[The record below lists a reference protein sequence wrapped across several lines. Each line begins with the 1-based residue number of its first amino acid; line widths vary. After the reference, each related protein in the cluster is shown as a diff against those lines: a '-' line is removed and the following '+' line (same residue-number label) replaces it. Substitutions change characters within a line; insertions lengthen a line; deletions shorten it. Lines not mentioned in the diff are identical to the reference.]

1 MALRIK
7 TQISDGFDERWFEY
21 QDGISFKIAPI
32 NNENYQIGLER
43 ARRLIDRK
51 ESRLDLHKLEVDSSD
66 RSEIGIQSELAGR
79 YLIKDWKGEIFDNE
93 GNQVPY
99 TPDNAQALLLSE
111 PSLISW
117 VILRAAEVAADLAK
131 EQEDIVGKP
140 LSASNGS
147 GSGANKLK
155 SES

>member
-32 NNENYQIGLER
+32 DNENYQIGLER

-51 ESRLDLHKLEVDSSD
+51 ESHLDLHKLEVDAGD

-79 YLIKDWKGEIFDNE
+79 YLIKDWKGEILDSE

-131 EQEDIVGKP
+131 EQEDIVGK
-140 LSASNGS
+140 SSSDSSGKGNG
-147 GSGANKLK
+147 AVKPK
-155 SES
+155 SVH

>member
-32 NNENYQIGLER
+32 DNENYQIGLER

-79 YLIKDWKGEIFDNE
+79 YLIKDWKGEILDSE

-99 TPDNAQALLLSE
+99 TPDNAQALLFSE

-131 EQEDIVGKP
+131 EQEDIVGK
-140 LSASNGS
+140 SSSVSSGKGNG
-147 GSGANKLK
+147 AVKPK
-155 SES
+155 SVH